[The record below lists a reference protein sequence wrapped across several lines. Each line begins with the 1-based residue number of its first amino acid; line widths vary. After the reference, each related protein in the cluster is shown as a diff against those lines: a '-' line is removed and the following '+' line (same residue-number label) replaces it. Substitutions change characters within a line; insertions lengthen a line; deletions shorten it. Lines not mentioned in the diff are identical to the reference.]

1 MNAKATTD
9 VLRDTISRETAFDH
23 GELFESQEQV
33 REYFT
38 AENIAAMFGSDVD
51 MPDDATLDA
60 WADIMPDDATLDA
73 WADIVITHRWH
84 CDF

>member
-23 GELFESQEQV
+23 GELFESQERV

-38 AENIAAMFGSDVD
+38 VENMAAMFGPDADV
-51 MPDDATLDA
+51 
-60 WADIMPDDATLDA
+60 PDDATLDA
-73 WADIVITHRWH
+73 WADIVITNRWH

>member
-1 MNAKATTD
+1 MNAKATMNE
-9 VLRDTISRETAFDH
+9 LRDTISRVTAFDH
-23 GELFESQEQV
+23 GELFASEEQV

-60 WADIMPDDATLDA
+60 WADI
-73 WADIVITHRWH
+73 VIENRWH

>member
-9 VLRDTISRETAFDH
+9 VLRDTISRVTAFDH
-23 GELFESQEQV
+23 GELFASEEQV

-38 AENIAAMFGSDVD
+38 AENIAAMFGSNVGV
-51 MPDDATLDA
+51 PDDATLEA
-60 WADIMPDDATLDA
+60 WAE
-73 WADIVITHRWH
+73 IVIENRWH

>member
-9 VLRDTISRETAFDH
+9 VLRDTISRVTAFDH
-23 GELFESQEQV
+23 GELFASEEQV

-60 WADIMPDDATLDA
+60 WADI
-73 WADIVITHRWH
+73 VITHRWH